1 MVSSI
6 SARSAFAFLFVI
18 LSLLGPAL
26 AADKTRYITATV
38 DGQQVQVPDNRRP
51 ALYTGKFGDCMGDSS
66 LNVTRFDAAYY
77 KDNMTILFH
86 LGAETALKNESIMSK
101 KTARHSTGALD

>member
-1 MVSSI
+1 MVSSV
-6 SARSAFAFLFVI
+6 SARSAFAFWLVI

-26 AADKTRYITATV
+26 AADKTRYITAMV
-38 DGQQVQVPDNRRP
+38 DGEQVKLPDNRRP
-51 ALYTGKFGDCMGDSS
+51 SLYTGKFGDCMGGSS

-86 LGAETALKNESIMSK
+86 LGAETALKNEAIMSK
-101 KTARHSTGALD
+101 KPSCESTVA